1 MQIKFYYNFIDQCDL
16 LYKTKLYY
24 LLQNLLPFH
33 VVYKHTQ
40 KKKIKRMS
48 EKSAMSQIKICKV
61 LVKNCFGI
69 LIYLSP
75 THYI

>member
-1 MQIKFYYNFIDQCDL
+1 
-16 LYKTKLYY
+16 
-24 LLQNLLPFH
+24 
-33 VVYKHTQ
+33 
-40 KKKIKRMS
+40 MS

-75 THYI
+75 THYIWQKYPQMLLLLHLEEAAAFCCCIVARRKEQQLDLEC